1 MNAPVAHTRRSRRS
15 SAGLRWRA
23 FAAAPVASI
32 SLALLV
38 SGAALLAVAAPRAV
52 ENLHTAALDARLAA
66 ASPTELDLQTATR
79 DRPQL
84 GPPTQPTTLDPD
96 VDAAWGA
103 QEERLVALRD
113 ALPEPLRSTIGD
125 PLAVVTV
132 NPQIAGVPGS
142 GGGGPVYRIEL
153 AADPRLRSH
162 VDLADGAWPEVP
174 APPPPAP
181 PAPTPEPGEYLFID
195 TTPEPLPGPLD
206 VVLDTVVA
214 ADLNWRA
221 GEVREIVAPNGTL
234 AVRLT
239 GTFEPVDAEAGLWSH
254 LPTALH
260 ASVADNGLG
269 PPEYT
274 ATAFMDPLAWPVIA
288 DQPLPITL
296 STWLPVRTEAIR
308 SGDSVEIETQ
318 IDEFESTGHALGDG
332 SWTGNYATVGQ
343 VAFASGLPPH
353 LAAQRAES
361 TAVDAVLATVAS
373 GPIGVLVAV
382 IVLGA
387 RVVFE
392 RRRAGLELAAARGA
406 STAWLR
412 GALGGEGLAIGIP
425 AALAGGAVALRL
437 TPGQTTWG
445 GWLVA
450 AVFALAPAVLLVT
463 AAPALTPLRRARADL
478 GRRPSRLR
486 WVWEALVLVVTAVS
500 VGLLLVRGPTATGID
515 PLLAAVPLLIALSG
529 CVVVLRCYPVPLA
542 AVVRRAKAGRGL
554 VAFLG
559 SARALRDPSAGLVP
573 VLAVVVGVAVAVS
586 SAIALTTVRTGA
598 ASASS
603 ATVGADASVSGVPL
617 TKAQL
622 EQFRDVPGVEAI
634 APVYSTTPVYL
645 GLDGKLQPTTLI
657 VVDVAE
663 MSAVQAGREGVLD
676 LPRELAREVAD
687 GDAVPVLTSAS
698 VAEQIAD
705 AAQAEMDDAEMDL
718 LAAVDGRTAFSPRPN
733 WILIDRVNAD
743 PFTSTLVPRTVLVR
757 FAPGADPAAVTAE
770 LGEIAGPGASV
781 RTPDELTAD
790 LLDRPNARGL
800 EAGLMIAIALTS
812 LLTALALVLALVV
825 GRPARERLLPL
836 LATLGLRRRGERGLV
851 AWELGPMIVAAVVV
865 GTALGI
871 AMPYVVLAGIDLAS
885 FTGGDRQPAIT
896 IDWVLVGAVL
906 AGAIVV
912 AAVAAWAASTLGG
925 RVGAARALRKEE
937 EG

>member
-1 MNAPVAHTRRSRRS
+1 MSTSTRHSRRS

-23 FAAAPVASI
+23 FAAAPVASV
-32 SLALLV
+32 SLAVLV
-38 SGAALLAVAAPRAV
+38 AGAALLAVAAPRVV
-52 ENLHTAALDARLAA
+52 EQLHTSALDARLNATSA
-66 ASPTELDLQTATR
+66 YELDLQTATR

-84 GPPTQPTTLDPD
+84 GPPSAPTTLSPD
-96 VDAAWGA
+96 VDAVWGG
-103 QEERLVALRD
+103 QQERLIAMRD
-113 ALPEPLRSTIGD
+113 ALPDPLRGTIGD
-125 PLAVVTV
+125 PIALVTV
-132 NPQIAGVPGS
+132 NPQVAAVPGAAPS
-142 GGGGPVYRIEL
+142 SPVYRIEI
-153 AADPRLRSH
+153 AADPHLAEH
-162 VDLADGAWPEVP
+162 VALVDGAWPAVP
-174 APPPPAP
+174 TAPPPAP
-181 PAPTPEPGEYLFID
+181 PAPTPQPGEFLFVD
-195 TTPEPLPGPLD
+195 TTPEPLPEPLD
-206 VVLDTVVA
+206 LVLDADVA
-214 ADLNWRA
+214 DDLSWSA
-221 GEVREIVAPNGTL
+221 GEVREITAPNGTL

-239 GTFEPVDAEAGLWSH
+239 GTFEPADASAGLWSH
-254 LPTALH
+254 LPTSLH
-260 ASVADNGLG
+260 ASVVDDGLG

-274 ATAFMDPLAWPVIA
+274 ATAFIDPLAWPVIA
-288 DQPLPITL
+288 DQPLAITL
-296 STWLPVRTEAIR
+296 SAWLPIDTGAIR
-308 SGDSVEIETQ
+308 SNDSTDLEAQV
-318 IDEFESTGHALGDG
+318 DEFESTGHALGDG

-343 VAFASGLPPH
+343 VSFASGLPPH

-412 GALGGEGLAIGIP
+412 GALGGEGLAIGVP
-425 AALAGGAVALRL
+425 AALVGGAVAIVL
-437 TPGQTTWG
+437 TSAQSAWG

-450 AVFALAPAVLLVT
+450 AVFALAPAVLLTT

-486 WVWEALVLVVTAVS
+486 WVWEALVIVVTAVA
-500 VGLLLVRGPTATGID
+500 VGLLLARGPTAAGVD

-529 CVVVLRCYPVPLA
+529 CVVVLRCYPLPLA

-586 SAIALTTVRTGA
+586 SAITLTTVRAGA
-598 ASASS
+598 ASASD
-603 ATVGADASVSGVPL
+603 AAIGADASVAGVPL

-622 EQFRDVPGVEAI
+622 EAMRSTPGVEAI
-634 APVYSTTPVYL
+634 APVYSTSPVYL
-645 GLDGKLQPTTLI
+645 ELDGRNRPTTFI
-657 VVDVAE
+657 VIDVAE
-663 MSAVQAGREGVLD
+663 VSAVQAGRDEVLD
-676 LPRELAREVAD
+676 LPPELAREV
-687 GDAVPVLTSAS
+687 GDDEPLPVLTSDS

-705 AAQAEMDDAEMDL
+705 ADRADIDDTELEL
-718 LAAVDGRTAFSPRPN
+718 LGTAAGRTAFSPRPN
-733 WILIDRVNAD
+733 WILVDRVNAK
-743 PFTSTLVPRTVLVR
+743 PFTATLVPRTVLVR
-757 FAPGADPAAVTAE
+757 FDPDADAGAVTTA

-800 EAGLMIAIALTS
+800 ETGLVLAIALTS

-851 AWELGPMIVAAVVV
+851 AWELGPMTVAAVVV
-865 GTALGI
+865 GAVLGI
-871 AMPYVVLAGIDLAS
+871 GMPHVVLAGIDLGS

-896 IDWVLVGAVL
+896 IDWALVAAVL
-906 AGAIVV
+906 AGAVVV
-912 AAVAAWAASTLGG
+912 AAAGAWAASTLGG

-937 EG
+937 EEG